1 VLLEGPAIEPLLAQV
16 REEYGSGVRIISADK
31 VRSGGFGG
39 FFAKQH
45 YELSVEVP
53 DHLREAASRRPVPTR
68 ALTTARTQEPPANS
82 LEQLLQ
88 RAESRDQV
96 VPADQSDLPDP
107 WAERDARLAR
117 EAQEAHA
124 AEEVRA
130 VRLARESREA
140 RDAREAR
147 VIREA
152 RATRQARGRA
162 EPPGIAEGR
171 KAGMADTTAAFGRRG
186 GTDTGAAFAQL
197 MAGLDRVDDVS
208 TTIRTNVR
216 PEPTVRPFRPA
227 QATGQPVNGSNAS
240 QHSPAPSGPS
250 QATRP
255 VKSSAPAPAA
265 PPLAAPPPAAAGIP
279 APPST
284 APRIPAPNT
293 DPRPA
298 AHPGHDTF
306 SRGPV
311 KPLPHMPSLAEMM
324 GGLGMTDEES
334 AAFDQAVARSGP
346 PRTSPA
352 DTYSGRTTS
361 VQPVA
366 MSPTA
371 ITPVTV
377 PPAQSPALRTS
388 TELRPIG
395 IEPVAMNLIS
405 VGMPES
411 MTAEIFGTDTY
422 AGVLNAM
429 AHRPAAP
436 GVPEEPGEI
445 LVLAGDLAD
454 IVPIGKQLIQQVRL
468 DQTHLLLAGPTAAG
482 TGMHSSKV
490 MHTPA
495 QAEARAERMQS
506 DDCAWIVMMDAP
518 VGGTDPIWVNDMCDS
533 LGATAV
539 WAVVDATR
547 KTADTARH
555 LRTLGDVEALV
566 VHNVELTADPAT
578 VLGLGLP
585 IVSLDGRPA
594 TPHAWAAMLCSRIAA
609 DVLPVAVTPR
619 RTPRTAR

>member
-53 DHLREAASRRPVPTR
+53 DHLRAAVSRRPVPTR
-68 ALTTARTQEPPANS
+68 ALTTARTHEPPANS

-88 RAESRDQV
+88 RAESRDQI

-171 KAGMADTTAAFGRRG
+171 KAGMADTTAAFGGRA
-186 GTDTGAAFAQL
+186 GTDTGAAFAEL
-197 MAGLDRVDDVS
+197 MAGLDRVDGVS

-255 VKSSAPAPAA
+255 VKSSAPAP
-265 PPLAAPPPAAAGIP
+265 P
-279 APPST
+279 APPVAGTPASAAAST
-284 APRIPAPNT
+284 LAPNA
-293 DPRPA
+293 DPRPT
-298 AHPGHDTF
+298 AHPGHGTF
-306 SRGPV
+306 SKGPV

-352 DTYSGRTTS
+352 DAYGVQTTS
-361 VQPVA
+361 VRPVT
-366 MSPTA
+366 MSPTS
-371 ITPVTV
+371 ITPVAV

-395 IEPVAMNLIS
+395 LEPVAMNLIS

-468 DQTHLLLAGPTAAG
+468 DQTHLLLAGPSAAG
-482 TGMHSSKV
+482 TGLHSSKV

-585 IVSLDGRPA
+585 IVSLDGRRA

-609 DVLPVAVTPR
+609 DVLPPAVAPR